1 MGRLWSGAMGQGGSV
16 AVEEDDSDVM
26 VAGFVKKKLYG
37 DDDGWRHFHMY
48 VH

>member
-26 VAGFVKKKLYG
+26 VAGFVTKDKAQNSKL
-37 DDDGWRHFHMY
+37 D
-48 VH
+48 V